1 MCAGQKLL
9 WIIGIRKGLGEGIL
23 SKLKRGKE
31 MRGKELE
38 KGQEHRSEVGKN
50 LVFPGPRWQAD
61 VPEVQEDLGA
71 KAYSD

>member
-1 MCAGQKLL
+1 
-9 WIIGIRKGLGEGIL
+9 
-23 SKLKRGKE
+23 